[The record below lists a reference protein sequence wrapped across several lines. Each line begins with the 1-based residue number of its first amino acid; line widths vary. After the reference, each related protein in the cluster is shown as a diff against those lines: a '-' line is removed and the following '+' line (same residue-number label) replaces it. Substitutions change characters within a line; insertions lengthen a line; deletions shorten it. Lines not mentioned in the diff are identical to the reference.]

1 MKKGEGM
8 DKMLE
13 AYLAAVAAQLPPEK
27 RDDIVAE
34 LKDDILTRVEV
45 REEALGH
52 ALGEDAFEEMLR
64 EVGHPL
70 VVAARYADG
79 PQGIVGPEL
88 YPWWQF
94 SMRVALLG
102 VAAVTVL
109 GVLIKVMGG
118 DADLADALSRGI
130 RDAAY
135 GTVFALGL
143 VTGAGWVI
151 ERLDRKPAFLTHWR
165 VRDLGMF
172 EFPSSFAARDR
183 ARGRDRVAAGLRSGL
198 RAGARPGVRGGT
210 HDGFSPV
217 AGAAASAI
225 CTTVFLMWWW
235 GAMGRVDLD
244 LLAGE
249 GGDNLQLIRQVYQ
262 VLYWPFGLLMLVRI
276 AFDVMRVV
284 TGSPVRLTAAGDV
297 VMSLLGLVLLAWIAM
312 VSPLSQIIQVQ
323 SVADVLGRLDSESWR
338 ETPEVALLSG
348 IIVVGLLTEVVRM
361 AGAIVRLSSGR
372 DRRQPQ
378 G

>member
-1 MKKGEGM
+1 
-8 DKMLE
+8 
-13 AYLAAVAAQLPPEK
+13 
-27 RDDIVAE
+27 
-34 LKDDILTRVEV
+34 
-45 REEALGH
+45 
-52 ALGEDAFEEMLR
+52 
-64 EVGHPL
+64 
-70 VVAARYADG
+70 
-79 PQGIVGPEL
+79 
-88 YPWWQF
+88 
-94 SMRVALLG
+94 
-102 VAAVTVL
+102 
-109 GVLIKVMGG
+109 
-118 DADLADALSRGI
+118 
-130 RDAAY
+130 
-135 GTVFALGL
+135 
-143 VTGAGWVI
+143 
-151 ERLDRKPAFLTHWR
+151 
-165 VRDLGMF
+165 
-172 EFPSSFAARDR
+172 
-183 ARGRDRVAAGLRSGL
+183 
-198 RAGARPGVRGGT
+198 VRGGT

-225 CTTVFLMWWW
+225 CTSVFLMWWW

-249 GGDNLQLIRQVYQ
+249 DGDNLQLIRQVYQ

-312 VSPLSQIIQVQ
+312 VSPLAQIIQVQ
-323 SVADVLGRLDSESWR
+323 SVADVLGRLDTESWR

-348 IIVVGLLTEVVRM
+348 IIVVGLLTEVIHM